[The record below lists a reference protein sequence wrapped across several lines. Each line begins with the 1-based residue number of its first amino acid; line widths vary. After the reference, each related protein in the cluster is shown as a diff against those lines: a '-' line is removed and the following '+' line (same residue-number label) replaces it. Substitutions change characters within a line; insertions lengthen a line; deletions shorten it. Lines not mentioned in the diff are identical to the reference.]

1 MKTDRARLGTV
12 SAILLLVCAVA
23 LCLPANL
30 MAANVKLNFTLD
42 WTIYGTHAPFYLA
55 LEKGFYAEEG
65 IDVSISE
72 GQGSATVTQIIA
84 GGKTPIGYIDYATMA
99 QGVVQGVPVKAVFGV
114 TQTSP
119 MAIISNAGNP
129 IKTPKEMEGK
139 VIAMAPAESTAQI
152 FPALVAAAGVDAK
165 KISIVNPAVGAKIAL
180 FLQNRADAITG
191 YSQLQTIQLEDQGA
205 KVYHFKYADFGVN
218 TLSNGVAVNNDFLA
232 KNGDLV
238 KRFLRAT
245 AKAWALAQKDPGAAV
260 EAIFKARPE
269 FRDKRNMLLRQLEL
283 TFPLLSTSNTKGKP
297 LGWMAKKDWEDTQ
310 EILSKYANL
319 KKTIPVEQY
328 FTNDYIP

>member
-1 MKTDRARLGTV
+1 MKTDRV
-12 SAILLLVCAVA
+12 VILLLVCAVA
-23 LCLPANL
+23 LCLPVNL
-30 MAANVKLNFTLD
+30 RAANVKLNFTLD

-55 LEKGFYAEEG
+55 LDKGFYAEEG

-84 GGKTPIGYIDYATMA
+84 GGNTPIGYIDYATMA
-99 QGVVQGVPVKAVFGV
+99 QGIVQGVPVKAIFGV

-119 MAIISNAGNP
+119 MAVISHAENP

-139 VIAMAPAESTAQI
+139 VLAMAPAESTAQI

-165 KISIVNPAVGAKIAL
+165 KISIVNPAVGAKNAL
-180 FLQNRADAITG
+180 FLQNRADAIVG
-191 YSQLQTIQLEDQGA
+191 YSQLQTVQLEDQGA
-205 KVYHFKYADFGVN
+205 KVYYFKYADFGVN
-218 TLSNGVAVNNDFLA
+218 TLSNGIAVNNDFLS

-245 AKAWALAQKDPGAAV
+245 AKAWALAQKDPGGAV
-260 EAIFKARPE
+260 EGLLRTRPE
-269 FRDKRNMLLRQLEL
+269 FKEKKTMLLRQLEL
-283 TFPLLSTSNTKGKP
+283 TFPLLNTSNTKGKP
-297 LGWMAKKDWEDTQ
+297 LGWMAKRDWEDTQ

-319 KKTIPVEQY
+319 KKTIPAEQY